1 MQIIHV
7 AKNVRMEKNDIDLPE
22 LLINKAKE
30 MSIIE
35 IKTNLKINQP

>member
-1 MQIIHV
+1 
-7 AKNVRMEKNDIDLPE
+7 MEKNDIDLPE
-22 LLINKAKE
+22 PLINKAKE